1 MLAWL
6 ALALMSSATLA
17 QERAP
22 QGPVEPLVLENQE
35 RFGSVTKH
43 LSYVIDNSGD
53 LTIEHMVDGS
63 SAPSFAPILKNEPNF
78 GFEKSPIWL
87 RLDLQ
92 NAENGLQERI
102 LLMRTNFVTEIS
114 VWHEQSG
121 QVAKVLEQ
129 NLASPFSSRPIDY
142 HHLATTLQ
150 LEPLADSTVWI
161 RYRTTGITAMPL
173 AVETNMSFTTLSS
186 REMARNFAFYGVMIV
201 LIFASLLALVITRAR
216 IFLWYL
222 LYSGCVTIYIFH
234 RDGYAFQLFWREYG
248 LWNSYASLPLAGL
261 LTIFAAQFTRAYLD
275 TGSDMRRLD
284 KVLLAVIFFQAA
296 TISASAFFDG
306 EPIKQMMTV
315 SIPLSAIIFLSAGL
329 LGLAKKGVSV
339 LAFVLGWSG
348 IVAASGV
355 TFIAHWIDL
364 EVTRAATLDTMRSAM
379 VFDAVMMGI
388 ACFNVVME
396 WRRERE
402 QLMQDRIA
410 AAERN
415 ASLRSR
421 LGLLEQR
428 YAAAQATAENS
439 SKLVADTTH
448 DLRQPLFA
456 LRSTILKM
464 ASNPKPETEELSQAE
479 ASLTYM
485 ETLVENNLLQAL
497 EASNAAKLKDEHT
510 PAQRVLD
517 TVATIFAE
525 DAQAAGMVLEVVPSD
540 AKIGS
545 GTAEVLRVL
554 SNFVSNAIAYSGASK
569 ISLVAR
575 QASDGLMLEV
585 IDDGCGIDDPQLTRI
600 SAREQ
605 RGEEASAQNPMGKG
619 LGLSI
624 VAELAERLGGEWRLD
639 TELGKGTHAK
649 LLLPLIE

>member
-1 MLAWL
+1 
-6 ALALMSSATLA
+6 
-17 QERAP
+17 
-22 QGPVEPLVLENQE
+22 
-35 RFGSVTKH
+35 
-43 LSYVIDNSGD
+43 
-53 LTIEHMVDGS
+53 
-63 SAPSFAPILKNEPNF
+63 
-78 GFEKSPIWL
+78 
-87 RLDLQ
+87 
-92 NAENGLQERI
+92 
-102 LLMRTNFVTEIS
+102 
-114 VWHEQSG
+114 
-121 QVAKVLEQ
+121 
-129 NLASPFSSRPIDY
+129 
-142 HHLATTLQ
+142 
-150 LEPLADSTVWI
+150 
-161 RYRTTGITAMPL
+161 MPL

-248 LWNSYASLPLAGL
+248 SWNSYASLPLAGL

-605 RGEEASAQNPMGKG
+605 RGEQASAQNPMGKG

-624 VAELAERLGGEWRLD
+624 VAELAEKLGGEWRLD